1 MRGYRLQ
8 MKKDMAVRQGSAFMK
23 EDAAALKGIAILM
36 MMLHHCFRDA
46 SLYDGYVISFAPFP
60 EQTVVRFALFCKICV
75 SLFAFVSGYGLFQ
88 SYRKNTVSPTRWI
101 AKRYVATFSGYWIVW
116 IIVAFVGQ
124 IINGR
129 TGALLLEKGIWKGA
143 VYTAIDFSGLAKL
156 FETPT
161 LNGTWWYM
169 SAAAVFIL
177 LIPLVFRLRKN
188 LIPVL
193 IASVLL
199 LRVLKGGNG
208 DGVFTGEN
216 TVYPFLTPFLLGC
229 LSAEYGVPD
238 RWTAV
243 GRGVWWK
250 KAIKIAAELAVLVFF
265 YKLYAEVPIKRF
277 WEFHYG
283 MVPFVLILFI
293 IEWIL
298 PIPGLNRVLRFLG
311 KHSYNIFLIHTFIR
325 SYYLGGVTYSMKHF
339 LLVVLFL
346 LSSSLVLSIGL
357 EFFKKLV
364 RYNRLE
370 NLLIDRITGEK
381 PFSPDRN

>member
-1 MRGYRLQ
+1 

-60 EQTVVRFALFCKICV
+60 EQTVVRFAL
-75 SLFAFVSGYGLFQ
+75 
-88 SYRKNTVSPTRWI
+88 
-101 AKRYVATFSGYWIVW
+101 
-116 IIVAFVGQ
+116 
-124 IINGR
+124 
-129 TGALLLEKGIWKGA
+129 
-143 VYTAIDFSGLAKL
+143 
-156 FETPT
+156 
-161 LNGTWWYM
+161 
-169 SAAAVFIL
+169 
-177 LIPLVFRLRKN
+177 
-188 LIPVL
+188 
-193 IASVLL
+193 
-199 LRVLKGGNG
+199 
-208 DGVFTGEN
+208 
-216 TVYPFLTPFLLGC
+216 
-229 LSAEYGVPD
+229 
-238 RWTAV
+238 
-243 GRGVWWK
+243 
-250 KAIKIAAELAVLVFF
+250 
-265 YKLYAEVPIKRF
+265 
-277 WEFHYG
+277 
-283 MVPFVLILFI
+283 ILFI

-346 LSSSLVLSIGL
+346 LGSSLVLSIGL